1 VLLAVITKVLNAQN
15 SPTTGSPT
23 VTLLW
28 LRLRYYQNKQN
39 VAIDNNK
46 YSTQF

>member
-23 VTLLW
+23 VTLL
-28 LRLRYYQNKQN
+28 
-39 VAIDNNK
+39 
-46 YSTQF
+46 